1 MDRGGGKPR
10 EDVEN
15 MGYFEVVVQ
24 VVLPFGLETWVVTP
38 RMGRALGFFQNRFDH
53 CLTTRNPWRIWDGG
67 WEHPPLEE
75 VMEEEIWEVGL
86 EVV

>member
-1 MDRGGGKPR
+1 
-10 EDVEN
+10 

-24 VVLPFGLETWVVTP
+24 LVLPFGLETWVMTP
-38 RMGRALGFFQNRFDH
+38 LMGRALGIFQNRADH
-53 CLTTRNPWRIWDGG
+53 RLTTRNPWRLRDGS
-67 WEHPPLEE
+67 WEYPPLEE